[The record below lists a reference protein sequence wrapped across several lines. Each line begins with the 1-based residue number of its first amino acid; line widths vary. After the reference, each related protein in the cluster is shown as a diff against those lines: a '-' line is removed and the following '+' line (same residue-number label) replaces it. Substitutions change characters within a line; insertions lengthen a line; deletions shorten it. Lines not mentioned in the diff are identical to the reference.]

1 MTPASSEAYVDAAA
15 ATLDLPIAPA
25 YRSGVLR
32 YFALAAEQ
40 ASLLMAVPLTPADE
54 PAEAFRP
61 IGPADR

>member
-1 MTPASSEAYVDAAA
+1 MTPASLATYVDAAA
-15 ATLDLPIAPA
+15 ASLDLPIAPA

-40 ASLLMAVPLTPADE
+40 ASLLMAVRLTTADE

-61 IGPADR
+61 IGPEGR